1 MDLVFKL
8 SNPISKPILIIGA
21 GWAGLAAA
29 LALSRAGHK
38 VTLLEAAPQAGGRAR
53 GISFGNDT
61 VDNGQ
66 HLLISAYKQTLQ
78 LLKWL
83 NIPEE
88 QVFVRKPLEWHMLNV
103 ADPKK
108 PMSLKIPKNII
119 DFLKIKGLTLK
130 ERLGII
136 RFFRAI
142 YNKNFKIVQDISV
155 LELLV
160 NLKQPLSLIEKLWGP
175 LALAV
180 LSTPIRQASAQV
192 FFQVMREVFTRQN
205 SDFLFPKTDLSN
217 LLPTPILKYLK
228 EHGNSIF
235 YNQRVQS
242 LMIEDGE
249 CKGVRTT
256 TREFCSN
263 RVILATPPHVTAELL
278 NTQTNLSKF
287 YYQPITTIYLR
298 YANPVNLIK
307 PMIGF
312 INATIHWMFD
322 RSFAGQPDV
331 LSIVITGNGPHSAL
345 THAELVEKIL
355 AEIKRTCPELH
366 ATPIDYRV
374 ITEKRAAF
382 SCDVGIN
389 AYKPDTTTSYPNVWL
404 AGDYTEPDYPATLEG
419 AVRSGIK
426 AAQLILYKDAV
437 FA

>member
-1 MDLVFKL
+1 MIVV
-8 SNPISKPILIIGA
+8 GA

-66 HLLISAYKQTLQ
+66 HLLIGAYTQTLQ

-88 QVFVRKPLEWHMLNV
+88 QMFARKPLEWHMLNL

-108 PMSLKIPKNII
+108 SISLKIPKNLV
-119 DFLKIKGLTLK
+119 DFLKIKGLSLK

-142 YNKNFKIVQDISV
+142 YNKDFEITDDISV

-175 LALAV
+175 LALAA
-180 LSTPIRQASAQV
+180 LSTPIRKASAQV
-192 FFQVMREVFTRQN
+192 FLQILREVFTKPN
-205 SDFLFPKTDLSN
+205 SDFSSNTNEHSDFLFPKTNLSN
-217 LLPTPILKYLK
+217 LLPTPILKYLN
-228 EHGNSIF
+228 ERGNSIF
-235 YNQRVQS
+235 YNQRIQD
-242 LMIEDGE
+242 LIIEDGK
-249 CKGVRTT
+249 CKGVKTA
-256 TREFCSN
+256 TREFRSEY
-263 RVILATPPHVTAELL
+263 VILATPPHVTAELL
-278 NTQTNLSKF
+278 NTKTNLSTF

-298 YANPVNLIK
+298 YANPINLKK

-312 INATIHWMFD
+312 INATLHWMFD
-322 RSFAGQPDV
+322 RCFAGQPDI
-331 LSIVITGNGPHSAL
+331 LSIVITGNGPHSEL

-355 AEIKRTCPELH
+355 REIKTACPELH
-366 ATPIDYRV
+366 AAPIDYRV

-389 AYKPDTTTSYPNVWL
+389 DYKPGTTTSYPNVWL
-404 AGDYTEPDYPATLEG
+404 AGDYTEPGYPATLEG

-426 AAQLILYKDAV
+426 AAQLILSKDAV